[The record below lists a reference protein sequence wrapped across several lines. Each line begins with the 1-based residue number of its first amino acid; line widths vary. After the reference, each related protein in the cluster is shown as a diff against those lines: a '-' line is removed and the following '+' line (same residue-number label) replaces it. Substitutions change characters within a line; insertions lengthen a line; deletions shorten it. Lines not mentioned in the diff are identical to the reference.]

1 MQYIL
6 ERVFFTL
13 HAMRSLPFKLT
24 PKEVSFLR
32 SFKKEQ
38 RGVRALNR
46 ANTLLLLNRGKKET
60 KIAEFLGTDFT
71 TVWRTKKKY
80 LDHGLE
86 RALEEKPRSG
96 QPKKYAVR
104 HETEL
109 VAQACSSPPEGR
121 KRWTLELLS
130 EKMRQCVKGCQTM
143 NRESIRLMLKKTNV
157 SLG

>member
-1 MQYIL
+1 MQYTL

-46 ANTLLLLNRGKKET
+46 ANTLLLLRGKKET

-109 VAQACSSPPEGR
+109 VAHACSSPPEGR
-121 KRWTLELLS
+121 TRWTLELLS
-130 EKMRQCVKGCQTM
+130 EKMRQGVKGGQTM
-143 NRESIRLMLKKTNV
+143 NRESTRPMLK
-157 SLG
+157 

>member
-1 MQYIL
+1 MQYTL

-80 LDHGLE
+80 LDHCLE
-86 RALEEKPRSG
+86 PSLQEKTGSRP
-96 QPKKYAVR
+96 PKKY
-104 HETEL
+104 
-109 VAQACSSPPEGR
+109 
-121 KRWTLELLS
+121 
-130 EKMRQCVKGCQTM
+130 
-143 NRESIRLMLKKTNV
+143 
-157 SLG
+157 